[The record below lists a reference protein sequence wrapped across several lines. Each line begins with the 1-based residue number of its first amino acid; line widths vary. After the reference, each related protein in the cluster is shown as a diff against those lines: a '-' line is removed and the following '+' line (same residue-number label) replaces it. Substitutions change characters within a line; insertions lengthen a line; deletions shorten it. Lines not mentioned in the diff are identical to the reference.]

1 MPVANERPH
10 QPPKQPPMPHLPF
23 PTRDAL
29 AAWLADNHD
38 SANEL
43 WVQVFK
49 KASGRE
55 SVTGEDCVIAALAW
69 GWIDGQRRALDDES
83 FVQRLTPRRARSGW
97 SKRNCEHAERMI
109 AAGEMAAP
117 GLAQVEAA
125 RADGRWEAAYAG
137 SANMVLPD
145 DFFAALRA
153 VPEAEAAFAKL
164 RRAELFSIYYRVTT
178 AKRAETRARR
188 IADAVAALA
197 GSAPATDR

>member
-1 MPVANERPH
+1 
-10 QPPKQPPMPHLPF
+10 
-23 PTRDAL
+23 
-29 AAWLADNHD
+29 
-38 SANEL
+38 
-43 WVQVFK
+43 
-49 KASGRE
+49 
-55 SVTGEDCVIAALAW
+55 
-69 GWIDGQRRALDDES
+69 
-83 FVQRLTPRRARSGW
+83 
-97 SKRNCEHAERMI
+97 MI